1 MSAKSK
7 SNAIDIIITK
17 ALLQLGFSP
26 TNNGFHFLRDAVKV
40 AYFDEEALTLVTKLI
55 YAPLAKEY
63 KTSSDN
69 IEKSIR
75 KAAEIV
81 WTKNSNQTIAVLN
94 YIYTFS
100 EHRPEN
106 KELISLI
113 CNIVKQAVNIFDTD
127 IGEGV

>member
-26 TNNGFHFLRDAVKV
+26 ANNGFHFLRDAVKV

>member
-1 MSAKSK
+1 MSTQAK

-17 ALLQLGFSP
+17 AMLQIGFSP
-26 TNNGFHFLRDAVKV
+26 AHNGFYFLRDAVKT
-40 AYFDEEALTLVTKLI
+40 AYFDAETLTLITKWV

-75 KAAEIV
+75 KAAETV

-113 CNIVKQAVNIFDTD
+113 CNIVKQAVDVFDAD
-127 IGEGV
+127 ISEGI

>member
-1 MSAKSK
+1 MSTKSK

-26 TNNGFHFLRDAVKV
+26 ANNGFYFLRDAVKV
-40 AYFDEEALTLVTKLI
+40 AYFDEKTLTLVTKLI

-127 IGEGV
+127 IGEGI

>member
-1 MSAKSK
+1 MSTKSK

-26 TNNGFHFLRDAVKV
+26 ANNGFYFLRDAVKV

-55 YAPLAKEY
+55 YAPLAKED

-127 IGEGV
+127 IGEGI

>member
-1 MSAKSK
+1 MSTKSK

-26 TNNGFHFLRDAVKV
+26 ANNGFYFLRDAVKV
-40 AYFDEEALTLVTKLI
+40 AYFDEETLTLVTKLI

-127 IGEGV
+127 IGEGI

>member
-1 MSAKSK
+1 MSTKSK

-26 TNNGFHFLRDAVKV
+26 ANNGFYFLRDAVKV

-127 IGEGV
+127 IGEGI